1 MTERTLFACR
11 TTPKTVTITVLLLGF
26 SLFSLPYQA
35 EAQNGPDQ
43 SLADEFNGR
52 VNEAVN
58 AVTIFT
64 TQNTASSGALTLD
77 SSGAGDTD
85 REIDILKLPISYTFG
100 EEGEEFRPHVRGVIG
115 NFQSSYS
122 PASQVAGATAD
133 YSKLDATTV
142 GASGGMT
149 WSPIEQL
156 KITPLFELAWTRL
169 DRNYDFN
176 NSYSQT
182 NFKPFDREAFN
193 TSVDVLT
200 YSPSLEAEYTL
211 KDGETSY
218 TPKIRYA
225 HLFNDSVSS
234 DSSIIDV
241 NGDSGLLQTF
251 LEVNTPL
258 GYSLYCHELGL
269 RPFLVRTDVFG
280 EAKDAEGPNYFH
292 ELGVHLTFNRGSEY
306 TIKGFS
312 FGASYIV
319 GHDLTGYR
327 LGIGLDL

>member
-11 TTPKTVTITVLLLGF
+11 TTPKTVTITALLLGF
-26 SLFSLPYQA
+26 SLFSFPHQA

-43 SLADEFNGR
+43 SLADEFNDR

-85 REIDILKLPISYTFG
+85 REIDILKLPISYIFG

-133 YSKLDATTV
+133 YSELDATTV

-200 YSPSLEAEYTL
+200 YAPSLEAEYTL

-258 GYSLYCHELGL
+258 GYSVYCHELGL

-292 ELGVHLTFNRGSEY
+292 ELGLHLTFNRGSEY

>member
-1 MTERTLFACR
+1 MTERTLVACR
-11 TTPKTVTITVLLLGF
+11 KTPKTVTVTALLLGLSIF
-26 SLFSLPYQA
+26 PLHQGA
-35 EAQNGPDQ
+35 EAQNAPDQ
-43 SLADEFNGR
+43 SLVDEFNDR

-58 AVTIFT
+58 GVTIFT

-77 SSGAGDTD
+77 SNGQGDSD
-85 REIDILKLPISYTFG
+85 QEIDILKVPISYTFG
-100 EEGEEFRPHVRGVIG
+100 QEGEEFRPHVRGVIG

-122 PASQVAGATAD
+122 PASQVPGGTAD
-133 YSKLDATTV
+133 YSELDATTV

-176 NSYSQT
+176 NTYSQT
-182 NFKPFDREAFN
+182 NFKPFDRDAFN

-200 YSPSLEAEYTL
+200 YSPSLEADYTL

-234 DSSIIDV
+234 DSSVIDV
-241 NGDSGLLQTF
+241 NQDSGLLQTF
-251 LEVNTPL
+251 FEVNTPL
-258 GYSLYCHELGL
+258 GYSLFCHELGL
-269 RPFLVRTDVFG
+269 RPFIIRTDIFG
-280 EAKDAEGPNYFH
+280 AAKDARGPNYFH
-292 ELGVHLTFNRGSEY
+292 ELGLHLTFNRGSEY

-312 FGASYIV
+312 LGASYIV